1 MRRGWPVT
9 ELMLGT
15 LVFAVLM
22 DLFYVVEH
30 WSEIDIDEH
39 EEMTHKP
46 EELTGRAEERHD

>member
-1 MRRGWPVT
+1 MT